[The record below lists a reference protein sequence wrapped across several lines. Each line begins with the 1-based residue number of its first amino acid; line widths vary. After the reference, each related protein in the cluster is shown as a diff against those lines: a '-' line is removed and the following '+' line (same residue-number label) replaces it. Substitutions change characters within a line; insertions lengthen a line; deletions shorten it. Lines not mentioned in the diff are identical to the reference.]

1 MRFKKLRNELKV
13 LKHQSEEF
21 YGLHN
26 IFLMSS
32 NIANYF
38 ASLFKVLVL
47 NDLIQAVGNN
57 LKDQNQMQQLLLK
70 LLFNHMIFAKIII
83 KTAKKFI

>member
-1 MRFKKLRNELKV
+1 
-13 LKHQSEEF
+13 
-21 YGLHN
+21 
-26 IFLMSS
+26 MSS

-57 LKDQNQMQQLLLK
+57 LKDQNQMQ
-70 LLFNHMIFAKIII
+70 
-83 KTAKKFI
+83 